1 MQEDIENKSIR
12 FVVSSGK
19 LSFRAIEKGW
29 SLYKQ
34 HKNTEN
40 AKKAAKAAEKPM
52 GKQLVKDLI
61 GQGQGVSSAEIAK
74 SGLKDF
80 QKIAKKY
87 GVDFAV
93 VKNKT
98 VEPPRYLIFFKAK
111 DADAIDRVMRDYA
124 TKQLKKEK
132 QAERPSILQKLKK
145 FKEIVANIPR
155 KEHEKRKEQER

>member
-1 MQEDIENKSIR
+1 
-12 FVVSSGK
+12 
-19 LSFRAIEKGW
+19 
-29 SLYKQ
+29 
-34 HKNTEN
+34 
-40 AKKAAKAAEKPM
+40 M

-93 VKNKT
+93 VKDKT
-98 VEPPRYLIFFKAK
+98 VDPPRYSIFFKAK

>member
-80 QKIAKKY
+80 QKIQR
-87 GVDFAV
+87 
-93 VKNKT
+93 NM
-98 VEPPRYLIFFKAK
+98 E
-111 DADAIDRVMRDYA
+111 
-124 TKQLKKEK
+124 
-132 QAERPSILQKLKK
+132 
-145 FKEIVANIPR
+145 
-155 KEHEKRKEQER
+155 